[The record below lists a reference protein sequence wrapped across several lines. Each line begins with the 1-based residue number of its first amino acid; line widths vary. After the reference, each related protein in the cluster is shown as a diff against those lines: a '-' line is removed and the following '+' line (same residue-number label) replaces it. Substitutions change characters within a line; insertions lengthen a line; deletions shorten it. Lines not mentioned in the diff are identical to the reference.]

1 MDWTIQDVAHA
12 NHNPDVVVNGQAAR
26 ARSASTPR
34 SVQPMTLDARGQPRS
49 GWQRARPTH
58 GSSIR
63 KPGQAFPDSRS
74 SPGPPV
80 PVGGGG
86 SAAAGGI
93 PSAPRGGPPEPQ
105 PRVILENANTSRVTV
120 TPRVPGTTHI
130 ILAVEDN
137 GQPTLTSYRRVIL
150 TAR

>member
-1 MDWTIQDVAHA
+1 MWPTPITIRKSSSTVT
-12 NHNPDVVVNGQAAR
+12 R
-26 ARSASTPR
+26 ARIRSCSTRGLGTPL
-34 SVQPMTLDARGQPRS
+34 TLDAAGSRDPDGNTLTYTWFVYSEAGTGIPGHPVVS
-49 GWQRARPTH
+49 GPA
-58 GSSIR
+58 
-63 KPGQAFPDSRS
+63 
-74 SPGPPV
+74 V

-93 PSAPRGGPPEPQ
+93 PSAPRGGPPEP
-105 PRVILENANTSRVTV
+105 PARVILENANTARVTV
-120 TPRVPGTTHI
+120 TPRVAGTTHI